1 MKNKEELSN
10 LKSNNYESYINGGVD
25 TPLIETLE
33 GLSEIITLNNN
44 NSLSGKEVKTKISEL
59 GDFANGLNEDNDDIT
74 EALSSLY
81 QDLISMKSSTES
93 FVTDTINNS
102 SYINDNDK
110 AVYESLIREASS
122 KEELSNISHD
132 ISESIT
138 NNELMIKTLSAIR
151 NGVENASDLDKGIQ
165 KELFE
170 KIDEIGIDYHE
181 TGELNVGVLN
191 TLINEVK
198 STTDKD
204 GNRLISIDK
213 EDDVDS
219 IITQKV
225 NTEFIDSVYSSINNN
240 INEILSS
247 SDKVT
252 DVTKDKFKSGEITI
266 SELQKILEKES
277 SSNFEYINN
286 IIESQ
291 TKKDHLL
298 NKEISRHYDTQIQR
312 LSESSRLE
320 LSSLKEVYLKG
331 EISKEDFT
339 DSLYNVMSSVPNSA
353 EEIER
358 LIDINEE
365 MKQSMTVLENNT
377 NSETNE
383 LSTKEKLI
391 NQNKLELEAENN
403 KMLQDALGGLDVKE
417 NKVAKGSVL
426 SGTSSVE
433 DLGEKAGDGIMDLI
447 ASATGM
453 DFLSSDSD
461 SLLDMGIDKG
471 KEKWDN
477 RKKGHSKRGSS
488 RSKGGSKGIFGAMKG
503 LVGGGTKSAI
513 GGATS
518 AGKGLLG
525 SAGGLMK
532 SVGTKALGPLAGLA
546 SAGMAGYD
554 FFTAEDSA
562 EKKTALGS
570 GVGGLIGG
578 ALGAIGGPLG
588 IAAGAAVG
596 NWVGGKIG
604 GLFTDPDD
612 YIPDSIKDQGPVEE
626 IRYIDNGLMPEVIA
640 SAESGNGDYDADD
653 AQSLREYRK
662 ELMDDGVEDYIENI
676 INTNGADE
684 ESDNKKLELIDKK
697 LSTLKTDSPKIYNE
711 VMTKAKEMYPNGDG
725 KEKGIM
731 ESAGGALSDV
741 GSNISSFFGFGED
754 DKKDTKKAKEENS
767 KDLSNT
773 NIALDNSDDEG
784 GFFSNTWSSLFGGSE
799 DKSEEEKDLANAEA
813 QQGISG
819 ISVSDNEQQQID
831 YYTQQGMNNPAQ
843 ISMATGIPVGK
854 ITTGMGGNQSSQF
867 QNSNGNINMDGVA
880 KSSDQQPPA
889 GGNTT
894 VIQSSTSGDGG
905 SSSSMRVSDQ
915 SVNILAQMV

>member
-1 MKNKEELSN
+1 MENKEELPD
-10 LKSNNYESYINGGVD
+10 LKSNDYGNYVNGDIDV
-25 TPLIETLE
+25 PLIETLKE
-33 GLSEIITLNNN
+33 LSEIMTLNNN
-44 NSLSGKEVKTKISEL
+44 NSLSEKEVKTKISRL
-59 GDFANGLNEDNDDIT
+59 GDFANGFNEDNDDIT
-74 EALSSLY
+74 EALSLLH

-102 SYINDNDK
+102 LYINDNDK
-110 AVYESLIREASS
+110 AVYESLIREVSS
-122 KEELSNISHD
+122 KEELSDISHN
-132 ISESIT
+132 ILESIT

-151 NGVENASDLDKGIQ
+151 NGVENASDLDRGIQ

-170 KIDEIGIDYHE
+170 RIDKIGIDYYE
-181 TGELNVGVLN
+181 TGELNVGALD

-219 IITQKV
+219 VITQKV
-225 NTEFIDSVYSSINNN
+225 NTEFIDSVYSSINDN

-252 DVTKDKFKSGEITI
+252 NVTKDKFKSGEITI
-266 SELQKILEKES
+266 SELQKTLEKES
-277 SSNFEYINN
+277 SSDFEYINS

-298 NKEISRHYDTQIQR
+298 NKEISKHYDTQIQR
-312 LSESSRLE
+312 LSESSKLE

-331 EISKEDFT
+331 EMSKEDFT
-339 DSLYNVMSSVPNSA
+339 DSLYNIMSSVPNSA
-353 EEIER
+353 EEVER

-377 NSETNE
+377 NPKTNE

-417 NKVAKGSVL
+417 NEAVKGSVL
-426 SGTSSVE
+426 SGASSME

-453 DFLSSDSD
+453 DFLSSDSG

-471 KEKWDN
+471 KEKWN
-477 RKKGHSKRGSS
+477 NQKRGRSKRGNSRSKRGS
-488 RSKGGSKGIFGAMKG
+488 KGVFGAMKG

-513 GGATS
+513 GGAAS

-562 EKKTALGS
+562 EKKTAVGS

-626 IRYIDNGLMPEVIA
+626 IRYIDSGLMPEVIA

-662 ELMDDGVEDYIENI
+662 ELMDDEVEDYIENI
-676 INTNGADE
+676 IDTNGADD

-731 ESAGGALSDV
+731 ESAGNALSDA
-741 GSNISSFFGFGED
+741 GSSISSFFGFGGD
-754 DKKDTKKAKEENS
+754 DEKDTKKAKEENL
-767 KDLSNT
+767 KDSSNT
-773 NIALDNSDDEG
+773 NIASDGSDDEG
-784 GFFSNTWSSLFGGSE
+784 GFFSSAWSSLFGGSE

-813 QQGISG
+813 QQGASG
-819 ISVSDNEQQQID
+819 TTVSDNEQQQID
-831 YYTQQGMNNPAQ
+831 HYTQQGMNNPAQ

-854 ITTGMGGNQSSQF
+854 VTIGMGGNQSSQF
-867 QNSNGNINMDGVA
+867 QNSNGNIDMDGMA

-894 VIQSSTSGDGG
+894 IIQSSTSGGRG